1 MGFPNEY
8 AASVPAGTVDGPLF
22 PELVLESEVE
32 FGRWLLDELDDVD
45 GAGPEDEDDD
55 PSSMGAPESLSSVS
69 LFLWTLFMYRVDRRL
84 VYIFIWFWE
93 V

>member
-22 PELVLESEVE
+22 PALVLESEVE
-32 FGRWLLDELDDVD
+32 FGLWLLDELDVD
-45 GAGPEDEDDD
+45 GAAPDDDD

-69 LFLWTLFMYRVDRRL
+69 LFLWTLLRTGWTSLIYILKQLL
-84 VYIFIWFWE
+84 VQ
-93 V
+93 